1 MSTRFVSNRFV
12 SNEKNSFREHS
23 FREQQKKLVSW
34 ALVSWATKKT
44 RFVSTRFVST
54 RFVSSRKNSFREH
67 SFREQRKKLVSWAN
81 SRVSWAKVLTSLL
94 TSLVIS
100 DCIFSYLFCWIDIPS
115 TYPTPKFSQVP
126 MYSSYRTHCK
136 ANNVGPYYLD
146 QKLLNGMLLL
156 FQS

>member
-1 MSTRFVSNRFV
+1 MQS
-12 SNEKNSFREHS
+12 EKFAPNYIPSSLFAHE
-23 FREQQKKLVSW
+23 FQN
-34 ALVSWATKKT
+34 

-54 RFVSSRKNSFREH
+54 RFVSNAEKLVSWALVSWAEAKNSFRETRFV
-67 SFREQRKKLVSWAN
+67 SRSKKLVSWAI

-100 DCIFSYLFCWIDIPS
+100 DCIFSYLFSWIDIPS

-126 MYSSYRTHCK
+126 MYSFYPTHSK

-146 QKLLNGMLLL
+146 RKLLNGMLLL